1 MYCTRCGKKIDYDA
15 RVCRECEA
23 EMAAKATVTDTYAAE
38 QATQNVEQP
47 VQQPQYP
54 AQPVQPVQPA
64 GSRMEGFGGALRS
77 AIFATVAVIL
87 SIVTYVL
94 GVVDLAISSTPGV
107 EGAASSTGVPFLFFM
122 LVTIGMIIPALIKG
136 IDAIKCFKREKSAG
150 RLKPIATLIL
160 GIAGVSAAAYASFF
174 VSISFLLMLV

>member
-1 MYCTRCGKKIDYDA
+1 MYCTRCGKQIDYDA
-15 RVCRECEA
+15 SICRECEA

-38 QATQNVEQP
+38 QVTQP
-47 VQQPQYP
+47 VQ
-54 AQPVQPVQPA
+54 QPVQPA

-77 AIFATVAVIL
+77 AIFATIAVIL

-94 GVVDLAISSTPGV
+94 CVADLAISSTPGM

-122 LVTIGMIIPALIKG
+122 LTTIGMIIPALIKG